1 MTRRAEPR
9 GERLRDNIL
18 TYERLTAQ
26 RASVGGGRSS
36 MTPRKPP
43 APPATPMSAGAGAFG
58 NATTPHSR
66 SLFARGAAPVASPSL
81 DALDRLRGAAKL
93 PGPPGAKEGA
103 LRALGALNIGK

>member
-1 MTRRAEPR
+1 
-9 GERLRDNIL
+9 
-18 TYERLTAQ
+18 
-26 RASVGGGRSS
+26 

-93 PGPPGAKEGA
+93 PAG
-103 LRALGALNIGK
+103 